1 MSTDLHDLLRDAAAT
16 ADAPDAGEIWRAG
29 RTRAR
34 RRWAVAASGV
44 AAAVALV
51 VGVAT
56 VLGTAPS
63 SVPPV
68 DSTPETSP
76 SPNTGMSSAD
86 PQLAPGQSMLQS
98 RNDNVVFDLL
108 ARPGG
113 GPLQMLTPP
122 AIAGRN
128 VMLADGTLVYEGF
141 DPDADTAG
149 DPAVWAMPYDGG
161 PAVQLQPGT
170 DTPGQ
175 RTLLGR
181 DDGGTAAVVLL
192 ADGTIEAWEPD
203 GSRTEVARVDE
214 LPGAVIP
221 SAGSWNGVELVV
233 AQLGSTRVSVH
244 NDASGEDGQ
253 VIVAPDGQHEVRDVA
268 HVGEEVVVL
277 LGAVGDGQDQL
288 LRFGPR
294 NRDEPTVVTLPA
306 GPAAGILAV
315 HDGTVA
321 VHRWHDSG
329 GAWASTVLVEPDG
342 SFTVLEAPGPV
353 LLHDADPQPSASE
366 TAPSCDPAAAT
377 VAATGR
383 TIPVWLPCGIA
394 GVEVE
399 RPIGPPAD
407 DPATEVR
414 TRLAELFA
422 PLPADAEDAGF
433 LLPWDLD
440 PVAAVGLEGTTAVVD
455 LDEAILDGFPGGATL
470 AASRFHEA
478 IVRTAAAVDGVDA
491 VTFRL
496 DGSCEAWASRNE
508 TTGCV
513 TITADELGPP
523 VAPG

>member
-16 ADAPDAGEIWRAG
+16 SDAPDADEIWRAG

-34 RRWAVAASGV
+34 RRRAVAASGV
-44 AAAVALV
+44 AAAVAV
-51 VGVAT
+51 VLGVAT
-56 VLGTAPS
+56 VLGTTPS
-63 SVPPV
+63 TVPPV

-76 SPNTGMSSAD
+76 SPNTGMSPAD

-98 RNDNVVFDLL
+98 RNGDVMFDLL

-113 GPLQMLTPP
+113 GALQMLTPP

-128 VMLADGTLVYEGF
+128 VMLADGTLVYEGY
-141 DPDADTAG
+141 DPDAGTAG

-161 PAVQLQPGT
+161 PADQLQPGT

-175 RTLLGR
+175 RILLGR
-181 DDGGTAAVVLL
+181 DDGGMAAIVLL

-203 GSRTEVARVDE
+203 GIRTEVGRVGE
-214 LPGAVIP
+214 LPEEVTGLV
-221 SAGSWNGVELVV
+221 GSWNGAELVV
-233 AQLGSTRVSVH
+233 AGLGSTRVSLH

-253 VIVAPDGQHEVRDVA
+253 IVVAPDGQHEVRDVA

-277 LGAVGDGQDQL
+277 LGAVGDGQDRL

-306 GPAAGILAV
+306 GPAAATLAV
-315 HDGTVA
+315 HDGAVV
-321 VHRWHDSG
+321 VHRQHDSG
-329 GAWASTVLVEPDG
+329 GAWASSVLVELDG

-353 LLHDADPQPSASE
+353 LLHDPDPQPSASE

-399 RPIGPPAD
+399 RSIGPPAD
-407 DPATEVR
+407 DPVTEVR
-414 TRLAELFA
+414 ARLAELFA
-422 PLPADAEDAGF
+422 PLPPGAADAGF

-440 PVAAVGLEGTTAVVD
+440 PVAAVGVEGTTAVVD
-455 LDEAILDGFPGGATL
+455 LDEATLDGFPGGATL

-478 IVRTAAAVDGVDA
+478 VVRTATAVDGVDA

-496 DGSCEAWASRNE
+496 DGSCEAWAMWNE

-513 TITADELGPP
+513 TVTAGELGPP
-523 VAPG
+523 R